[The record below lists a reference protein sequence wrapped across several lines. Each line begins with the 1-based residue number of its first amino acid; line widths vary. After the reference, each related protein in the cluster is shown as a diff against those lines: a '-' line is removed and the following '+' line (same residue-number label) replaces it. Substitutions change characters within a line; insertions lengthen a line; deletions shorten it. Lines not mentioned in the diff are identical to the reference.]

1 MSTWPLLNRN
11 KVQDSKV
18 HVPVEACAAHENE
31 VVKSLAQKVCYRDRC
46 RLRVGLIF
54 VI

>member
-18 HVPVEACAAHENE
+18 HVPVEACVAHENE
-31 VVKSLAQKVCYRDRC
+31 LVKSLAQKVCCRDRC
-46 RLRVGLIF
+46 RLRAALISL
-54 VI
+54 I

>member
-31 VVKSLAQKVCYRDRC
+31 VVKSLAQKVCCRDSC
-46 RLRVGLIF
+46 KLLVTLISF
-54 VI
+54 I

>member
-18 HVPVEACAAHENE
+18 HVPVEACAVHENE
-31 VVKSLAQKVCYRDRC
+31 VVKSLAQKVCCRDSC
-46 RLRVGLIF
+46 K
-54 VI
+54 

>member
-18 HVPVEACAAHENE
+18 HVPVEACVAHENE
-31 VVKSLAQKVCYRDRC
+31 LVKSLAQKVCCRDRC
-46 RLRVGLIF
+46 RLRATLIF
-54 VI
+54 LI

>member
-1 MSTWPLLNRN
+1 MSTWPLLNHN

-31 VVKSLAQKVCYRDRC
+31 VVKSLAQTVSCC
-46 RLRVGLIF
+46 AHCTLHVILIAPT
-54 VI
+54 

>member
-18 HVPVEACAAHENE
+18 HVPVEACATHENE
-31 VVKSLAQKVCYRDRC
+31 IVKSLAQKVCYLDRY
-46 RLRVGLIF
+46 RLRVTLMSLT
-54 VI
+54 